1 MKGIVTVLNP
11 APVSKEL
18 LLTDPVF
25 ECVDFLLPNETESQ
39 LLTQLPSS
47 SEDAMMD
54 RLLSVQKDMVVIMT
68 LGGRGAFV
76 GMKTGVRSFSECDV

>member
-1 MKGIVTVLNP
+1 MKGLATVLNP
-11 APVSKEL
+11 APASKEL

-39 LLTQLPSS
+39 LLTQMPSS

-68 LGGRGAFV
+68 LGGSGAFV
-76 GMKTGVRSFSECDV
+76 GMKTGVGVFAEPDV